1 MGFRYVLAP
10 DGCVDPADRGLAYGD
25 GVFETMAVRDAAVER
40 LELHLERLRR
50 GAKRLRLPLPERAA
64 LAHELNAACAS
75 VRRGALKLILTRGS
89 GPRGYAP
96 PRHPEPMIVLSASHR
111 DAPFPRAIAVVT
123 LGQRLSENESLAGI
137 KHLCR
142 LEQVLGQLEL
152 GDCDADEGLML
163 STSGNAIGG
172 TSRNLF
178 ALIGRRLV
186 TPALRSSGIRGVMR
200 QAVME
205 QCAALGLEVEEAEL
219 RPTALEKADELFM
232 TNALVGIQ
240 SISRLDGRSYES
252 RAIAE
257 RLRNALGLER
267 DD

>member
-10 DGCVDPADRGLAYGD
+10 DGRVDPADRGLAYGD
-25 GVFETMAVRDAAVER
+25 GLFETMAVRDSAIER
-40 LELHLERLRR
+40 LDLHLERLHW
-50 GAKRLRLPLPERAA
+50 GAQRLELPVPERAA
-64 LAHELNAACAS
+64 LECELNAACAN

-111 DAPFPRAIAVVT
+111 DSPFARTIAVVT
-123 LGQRLSENESLAGI
+123 LSQRLSENESLAGI

-152 GDCDADEGLML
+152 DNSGADEGLML
-163 STSGNAIGG
+163 STSGNVIGG

-178 ALIGRRLV
+178 ALLGRRLL
-186 TPALRSSGIRGVMR
+186 TPVLRRAGIRGVMR
-200 QAVME
+200 QAVMQ
-205 QCAALGLEVEEAEL
+205 QCAALGVEVEEAEL
-219 RPTALEKADELFM
+219 SPTALGKAGELFM

-240 SISRLDGRSYES
+240 SVSRLDGRSYES
-252 RAIAE
+252 REIAE
-257 RLRNALGLER
+257 LLRNALGLAR

>member
-25 GVFETMAVRDAAVER
+25 GLFETMAVRDAAIER
-40 LELHLERLRR
+40 LDLHLERLRW
-50 GAKRLRLPLPERAA
+50 GAKRLQLPLPERTA
-64 LAHELNAACAS
+64 LAHELNAACAT
-75 VRRGALKLILTRGS
+75 VRRGALKLILTRGN

-96 PRHPEPMIVLSASHR
+96 PRHPEPMILLSASHR
-111 DAPFPRAIAVVT
+111 DSPFPRAITVVM
-123 LGQRLSENESLAGI
+123 LEQRLSENESLAGI

-152 GDCDADEGLML
+152 GDSNADEGLMM
-163 STSGNAIGG
+163 STSGNVIGG

-178 ALIGRRLV
+178 ALIGRRVV
-186 TPALRSSGIRGVMR
+186 TPALHSAGIRGVMR

-205 QCAALGLEVEEAEL
+205 QCSALGLEVEESAL
-219 RPTALEKADELFM
+219 RPTALEQAGELFM

-252 RAIAE
+252 TVVAE

>member
-10 DGCVDPADRGLAYGD
+10 DGRVDPADRGLAYGD
-25 GVFETMAVRDAAVER
+25 GIFETMAVRDAVIER
-40 LELHLERLRR
+40 LDLHLERLRW
-50 GAKRLRLPLPERAA
+50 GANRLRLPLPERAD
-64 LAHELNAACAS
+64 LETELRAASAGL
-75 VRRGALKLILTRGS
+75 RRGALKLILTRGT

-96 PRHPEPMIVLSASHR
+96 PSDPEPTIVLAASHR
-111 DAPFPRAIAVVT
+111 DSRFPESISVVT

-152 GDCDADEGLML
+152 KESDADEGLML
-163 STSGNAIGG
+163 STGGNVIGG

-186 TPALRSSGIRGVMR
+186 TPALGRAGIRGVMR
-200 QAVME
+200 QAVLGR
-205 QCAALGLEVEEAEL
+205 CKALGIDVREVDL
-219 RPTALEKADELFM
+219 RPADLANADEIFM

-240 SISRLDGRSYES
+240 SVSRLDATGFAS
-252 RAIAE
+252 REFAE
-257 RLRNALGLER
+257 RLRSALGLER

>member
-10 DGCVDPADRGLAYGD
+10 DGRVDPADRGLAYGD
-25 GVFETMAVRDAAVER
+25 GIFETMAVRDAVIER
-40 LELHLERLRR
+40 LDLHLERLRW
-50 GAKRLRLPLPERAA
+50 GAERLRLPLPDRAA
-64 LAHELNAACAS
+64 LEPELNAACAD

-96 PRHPEPMIVLSASHR
+96 PLHPEPTIVLAASSR
-111 DAPFPRAIAVVT
+111 DSQFPREISVVT
-123 LGQRLSENESLAGI
+123 LEQRLSENESLAGI

-152 GDCDADEGLML
+152 GTCDADEGLMS
-163 STSGNAIGG
+163 STSGNVIGG

-186 TPALRSSGIRGVMR
+186 TPALKRAGIRGVMR
-200 QAVME
+200 QAVLQ
-205 QCAALGLEVEEAEL
+205 QCIALGQEIEEAEL
-219 RPTALEKADELFM
+219 LPADLAGARELFM

-240 SISRLDGRSYES
+240 SVSRLDGTPYAS
-252 RAIAE
+252 REIAE
-257 RLRNALGLER
+257 RLRQTLGLGR